1 MRSHGRHRALFI
13 LFDNNVPKPLRR
25 SLPEHVV
32 RTAYD
37 MDWERIS
44 NGRLLAAAER
54 ARFDVFVTADQ
65 NLEYQQNLT
74 ERLVSLIV
82 LGSSQWPDVQPHCS
96 RVVDAIRMAAPGS
109 YAFIDIPL
117 PPKPRRITS

>member
-1 MRSHGRHRALFI
+1 MHERHHALFI

-25 SLPEHVV
+25 SFRGHVV

-37 MDWERIS
+37 MQWAELS
-44 NGRLLAAAER
+44 NGSLLAAAER

-65 NLEYQQNLT
+65 NLGYQQNLVD
-74 ERLVSLIV
+74 RLMSLVV
-82 LGSSQWPDVQPHCS
+82 LGSSQWPDVLPHRS
-96 RVVDAIRMAAPGS
+96 RIVEAVTTAVPGS

-117 PPKPRRITS
+117 PPKPRRVAS